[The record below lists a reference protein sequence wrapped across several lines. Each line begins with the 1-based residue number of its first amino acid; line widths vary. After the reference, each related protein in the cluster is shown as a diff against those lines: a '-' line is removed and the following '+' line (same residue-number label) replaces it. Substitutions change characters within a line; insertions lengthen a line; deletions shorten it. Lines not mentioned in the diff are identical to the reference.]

1 MAPNKTNVVSKA
13 IFDSLGRSVELFE
26 RQRNRSPSKIVLN
39 PTAYHSIPADCNS
52 FNGIPIFSEL
62 DSGLKWDFNILQVN
76 ISWRGDE

>member
-1 MAPNKTNVVSKA
+1 MAPNKTNKVSKA
-13 IFDSLGRSVELFE
+13 VFDAIEDSVRIFKEQRSGL
-26 RQRNRSPSKIVLN
+26 PSKIVLN

-62 DSGLKWDFNILQVN
+62 DSGLKWDFDILQVN